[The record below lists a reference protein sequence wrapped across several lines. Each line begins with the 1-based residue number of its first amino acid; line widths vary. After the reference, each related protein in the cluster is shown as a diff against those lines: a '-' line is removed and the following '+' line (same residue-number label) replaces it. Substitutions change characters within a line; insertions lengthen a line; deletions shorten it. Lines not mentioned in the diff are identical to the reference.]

1 MYREFLSS
9 GASHKKEE
17 TELLGIRLGSILVN
31 KGSTNIREMLLRLAD
46 KARNLR
52 SDEVRISDFIRSP
65 LRGVTVV
72 LRVRDSLSQ
81 DVKSYMGVL
90 AAGFTSDQ
98 CSHNRHT
105 A

>member
-17 TELLGIRLGSILVN
+17 TEVLGIRLGSILVN
-31 KGSTNIREMLLRLAD
+31 KGRTNIGEMFLRLAD
-46 KARNLR
+46 NARTLR
-52 SDEVRISDFIRSP
+52 SDEVRISDSIRSP
-65 LRGVTVV
+65 LRGVTAV
-72 LRVRDSLSQ
+72 LRIRDSLSQ

-98 CSHNRHT
+98 CSRNRHT
-105 A
+105 S